1 MGKSKVINSVRDYAK
16 KLCNNLQVD
25 FTSRTIVTTAV
36 TGTAAVSINGETTC
50 SVFNLKTVKDKI
62 KYSEEFDKTVMVIID
77 EISFMAANN

>member
-50 SVFNLKTVKDKI
+50 QFLI
-62 KYSEEFDKTVMVIID
+62 
-77 EISFMAANN
+77 